1 MDLTPEKFQEVFN
14 KANGLEV
21 AVKQERE
28 EKKALNEKLKEYE
41 ARLNEISEKEAK
53 EKGDIMS
60 LLEKKELMI
69 KEKEEEINKLKWK
82 ADSREEFQ
90 NKKQEDLT
98 KRETELMKKMTDN
111 LKSEYSDIIE
121 SLDLEKKVKFLEKIT
136 DENKVGKFW
145 TPPTS
150 KTVNNNWFETL
161 TLNAF
166 DKLSP
171 EKRKDYMSKS
181 VEIHWEVQFSQTD

>member
-69 KEKEEEINKLKWK
+69 KEKEEEINKLK
-82 ADSREEFQ
+82 
-90 NKKQEDLT
+90 
-98 KRETELMKKMTDN
+98 
-111 LKSEYSDIIE
+111 
-121 SLDLEKKVKFLEKIT
+121 
-136 DENKVGKFW
+136 
-145 TPPTS
+145 
-150 KTVNNNWFETL
+150 
-161 TLNAF
+161 
-166 DKLSP
+166 
-171 EKRKDYMSKS
+171 
-181 VEIHWEVQFSQTD
+181 